1 MDLDIAFALFEEL
14 SNLLVYSW
22 MFYAKKA
29 VERGKLLLF
38 TGSPFLP
45 PWERVPL

>member
-1 MDLDIAFALFEEL
+1 MDLDIVLSLLEEL
-14 SNLLVYSW
+14 SNLLVNSP
-22 MFYAKKA
+22 MFYVKKA

-38 TGSPFLP
+38 TGSRFLP